1 MYMIINLIVQYKNYD
16 EDEKVQDIYK
26 PFSQRSRWS
35 IIILRWK
42 TRTWQCKH
50 GRSGVLMIQ
59 TSGDTRFMAYRKENH
74 EPAVFTILN
83 FDVGDLASVVNN
95 LRKG

>member
-1 MYMIINLIVQYKNYD
+1 
-16 EDEKVQDIYK
+16 
-26 PFSQRSRWS
+26 
-35 IIILRWK
+35 
-42 TRTWQCKH
+42 
-50 GRSGVLMIQ
+50 MIQ